1 MFNFLT
7 CNGLVSDMY
16 SGSEMYLTA
25 TMTAI
30 TLKQVHLTLKC
41 CVGVFIFCCVRNY
54 HSLRD
59 NEFVFLS

>member
-25 TMTAI
+25 MVTAI
-30 TLKQVHLTLKC
+30 TLSVADFHLANPARAGR
-41 CVGVFIFCCVRNY
+41 VGA
-54 HSLRD
+54 D
-59 NEFVFLS
+59 

>member
-25 TMTAI
+25 MMTAI
-30 TLKQVHLTLKC
+30 TLKQVHLTLKR
-41 CVGVFIFCCVRNY
+41 CVGMFIFSV
-54 HSLRD
+54 
-59 NEFVFLS
+59 